1 MEGGEGE
8 VRDRGKETEKER
20 EPCINVYHI
29 YKDKYKKNVFG
40 APSMILGLA
49 ALTYDSKFTSFTHWE
64 STFMKIDTGTS
75 SHIR

>member
-8 VRDRGKETEKER
+8 VGDRGRETEKER

-29 YKDKYKKNVFG
+29 YKDKYKKMYSIYHQSNKRL
-40 APSMILGLA
+40 ILGL

-64 STFMKIDTGTS
+64 STFRRPSI
-75 SHIR
+75 IEI